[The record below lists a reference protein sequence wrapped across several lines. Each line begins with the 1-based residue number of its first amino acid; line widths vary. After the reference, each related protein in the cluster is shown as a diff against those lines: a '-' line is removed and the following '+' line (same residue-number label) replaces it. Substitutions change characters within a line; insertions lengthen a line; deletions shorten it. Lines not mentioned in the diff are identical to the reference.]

1 MNILRIYLI
10 FLLSLFITFIF
21 PFGANAQ
28 QKYDLSGRRNVVSTA
43 VPFLMI
49 TPDSRSG
56 AMADAGVAIPNDP
69 NAIHWNC
76 AKLAFATDDM
86 GLSVSYVPWLRSL
99 VPDINLSYLSGYK
112 RIDAMSTFGASLRY
126 FSLGD
131 IDFTNDKGEPLGS
144 FRPNELALDGEY
156 ARKLSEQFS
165 LGLGLRF
172 IYSNLTGGTPVNGT
186 TATNP
191 GIAFAGDLSGFWKGK
206 EFKMFHKV
214 FNANYGINFS
224 NIGSKIT
231 YTDQTQRDF
240 IPMNLRV
247 GTYINCAIDQY
258 NQIALAFDLNKLLV
272 PTAPIYQ
279 SDSNGQGIY
288 GPDGELLLLY
298 GKNPDVPV
306 IKGMFQSFTDA
317 PGGLQEELREINPSV
332 ALEYWYNKQFSLR
345 AGYFYEHPTKGNR
358 QYVTLGVG
366 VKYSI
371 LNIDVSYLLP
381 TSVKTANQSSP
392 LQNTLRF
399 TLIFN
404 FASEKDKAKKK
415 K

>member
-1 MNILRIYLI
+1 
-10 FLLSLFITFIF
+10 
-21 PFGANAQ
+21 
-28 QKYDLSGRRNVVSTA
+28 
-43 VPFLMI
+43 
-49 TPDSRSG
+49 
-56 AMADAGVAIPNDP
+56 
-69 NAIHWNC
+69 
-76 AKLAFATDDM
+76 
-86 GLSVSYVPWLRSL
+86 
-99 VPDINLSYLSGYK
+99 
-112 RIDAMSTFGASLRY
+112 
-126 FSLGD
+126 
-131 IDFTNDKGEPLGS
+131 
-144 FRPNELALDGEY
+144 
-156 ARKLSEQFS
+156 
-165 LGLGLRF
+165 
-172 IYSNLTGGTPVNGT
+172 
-186 TATNP
+186 
-191 GIAFAGDLSGFWKGK
+191 
-206 EFKMFHKV
+206 MFHKV